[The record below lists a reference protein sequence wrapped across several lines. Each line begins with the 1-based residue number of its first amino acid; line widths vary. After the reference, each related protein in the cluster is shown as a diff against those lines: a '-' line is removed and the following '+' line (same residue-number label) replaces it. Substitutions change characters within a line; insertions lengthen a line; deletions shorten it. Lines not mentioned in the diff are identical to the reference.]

1 MGIFYGN
8 STSQSNLLADIWRST
23 TSHQG
28 NTTPLVNWERPDT
41 GNQGYVAGMSESS
54 GVFSFPKTGL
64 YLVQFFAQ
72 MYLHNSTATSQRNT
86 AGIQLT
92 TNNSSFSTASQG
104 HVHFGGGGYS
114 TSIDTQAT
122 SACAII
128 FDITDTGNQKV
139 RFFFGAGQ
147 GGEYVRGDSSTNE
160 TYATFQLLGD
170 T

>member
-1 MGIFYGN
+1 MAIHYGN
-8 STSQSNLLADIWRST
+8 STSQSGLVADIWRHT

-28 NTTPLVNWERPDT
+28 NTVPLVNWERPDT

-54 GVFSFPKTGL
+54 GVFTFPKTGI

-72 MYLHNSTATSQRNT
+72 MYIANTTGSQRNT

-92 TNNSSFSTASQG
+92 TNNSSFDTESQG
-104 HVHFGGGGYS
+104 HVSFGGGGYS
-114 TSIDTQAT
+114 NSLDTQST
-122 SACAII
+122 SVCAIV
-128 FDITDTGNQKV
+128 FDITDTANQKV

-147 GGEYVRGDSSTNE
+147 GGEYVRGDTHHNE